1 MDLGN
6 NIQKY
11 RKEAGLTQ
19 KELAEILNV
28 AVGTIQQYEL
38 GKRQPRLEM
47 INRIAGALGIGV
59 RRLYPDFQYEDWEK
73 TETYKNARLTNTLD
87 PLRGELLSKFQ
98 ELNASGKVEAVK
110 RVSELTE
117 IPRYTKPDMPD
128 TYNSD
133 VYARTTRDSEQELY
147 NTAENKTSDPCYS
160 QELEKIPK
168 PQT

>member
-1 MDLGN
+1 MEVYVMDLGN

-19 KELAEILNV
+19 KQLAEILNV

-59 RRLYPDFQYEDWEK
+59 RRLYPDFQYEDWKK
-73 TETYKNARLTNTLD
+73 TETYKNARLTNILD
-87 PLRGELLSKFQ
+87 PLRGKLLSQFQ

-117 IPRYTKPDMPD
+117 IPRYTKPDERADYVNAAHADAYTNVP
-128 TYNSD
+128 
-133 VYARTTRDSEQELY
+133 EELKQL
-147 NTAENKTSDPCYS
+147 E
-160 QELEKIPK
+160 EKILDDK
-168 PQT
+168 NF

>member
-19 KELAEILNV
+19 KELAEILDV

-59 RRLYPDFQYEDWEK
+59 RRLYPDFQYEEWKK
-73 TETYKNARLTNTLD
+73 TEIYKNARLENILD
-87 PLRGELLSKFQ
+87 PLRGELLSYFQ
-98 ELNASGKVEAVK
+98 ELNDSGKNEAVK

-117 IPRYTKPDMPD
+117 IPRYTKKESP
-128 TYNSD
+128 
-133 VYARTTRDSEQELY
+133 EE
-147 NTAENKTSDPCYS
+147 
-160 QELEKIPK
+160 
-168 PQT
+168 